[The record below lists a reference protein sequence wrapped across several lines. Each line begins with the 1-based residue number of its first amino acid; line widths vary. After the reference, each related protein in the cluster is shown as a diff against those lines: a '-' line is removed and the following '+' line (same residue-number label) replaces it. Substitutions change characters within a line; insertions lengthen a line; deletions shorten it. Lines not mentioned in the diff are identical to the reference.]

1 MFQSKS
7 EITLLLESEIVRL
20 ARKLKTHDE
29 NSEEYQKTLDRI
41 IALTRMKEEDKS
53 KFGSRENLTVVLG
66 NLVGIFMIIR
76 HEHVNVITSRAMQ
89 LLLKPII
96 KA

>member
-7 EITLLLESEIVRL
+7 EVVLLLESEIVRL
-20 ARKLKTHDE
+20 LRVLKTHDE
-29 NSEEYQKTLDRI
+29 NSKEYQQTLDRI
-41 IALTRMKEEDKS
+41 VMLTRMKEEDKS

-66 NLVGIFMIIR
+66 NLVGIFMILK

-96 KA
+96 RA